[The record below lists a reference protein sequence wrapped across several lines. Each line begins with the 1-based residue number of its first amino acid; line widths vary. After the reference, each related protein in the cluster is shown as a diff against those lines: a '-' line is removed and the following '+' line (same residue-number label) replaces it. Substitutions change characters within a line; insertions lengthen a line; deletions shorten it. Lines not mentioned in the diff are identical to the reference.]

1 LVPEFLRRVEKVLPT
16 LEVPPLQC
24 VQHAGEVVY
33 VPTGWW
39 HGILNLC
46 DSVGVAFEVG
56 IERSVLLT
64 T

>member
-1 LVPEFLRRVEKVLPT
+1 MEKVLPT